1 VVAPFVPDFDRV
13 AGSLRFFTMLR
24 ILSREYRIIFLGHV
38 RPEGERYVAALTT
51 LGVEFHHAAFTN
63 VEGLLPQIETGVLC
77 EFYHQ
82 AEEILDIV
90 RLLRGDLPIVVD
102 SVDLHFVRQSRAAP
116 YAALPARAER
126 RALRTRRREL
136 GVYRR
141 ADAVIVVTETDK
153 RTLLECMS
161 DSRMAV
167 VPTIHQEAD
176 EVPEFHDRT
185 PNSLLFVGGFEH
197 SPNVDAVLFFCRE
210 ILPLIRRS
218 VAHVTVT
225 IVGDCVPD
233 EVQSLA
239 SATVTVTGWVPDVK
253 PYLHKHLVS
262 IAPIRFGSGMKGKV
276 GEAMA
281 NGLPVVVT
289 KVAAEG
295 MELTHGIT
303 ALIAD
308 SAEEFADA
316 VTRLLSDQPLHGRLS
331 TNGRHAARTRWS
343 EAVVTEHL
351 LALMRTLPQLT
362 PKRLSVH
369 RRGLAVIWLLLRKA
383 GVHRLLRRLQARRI
397 LWVEVILQKKAGI
410 RRRLRRL
417 QALLEDR
424 LPRKGN

>member
-1 VVAPFVPDFDRV
+1 MVAPFAPDFDRV

-24 ILSREYRIIFLGHV
+24 ILSREYRILFLGDV
-38 RPEGERYVAALTT
+38 RPEGERYVAALTS
-51 LGVEFHHAAFTN
+51 LGVEFHHAATTN
-63 VEGLLPQIETGVLC
+63 VESLLPQIETGVLC

-82 AEEILDIV
+82 AEEILDVV
-90 RLLRGDLPIVVD
+90 RLLRRDLPIVVD
-102 SVDLHFVRQSRAAP
+102 SVDLHFVRQRRAAA
-116 YAALPARAER
+116 YAALPAKAER

-153 RTLLECMS
+153 RTVQECLP
-161 DSRMAV
+161 DSRIAV

-176 EVPEFHDRT
+176 EVPGFHDRA
-185 PNSLLFVGGFEH
+185 PKSLLFVGGFEH

-218 VAHVTVT
+218 VADVTVT
-225 IVGDCVPD
+225 IVGDSAPE

-239 SATVTVTGWVPDVK
+239 SDTIRLTGWVPDVK

-276 GEAMA
+276 AEAMA

-289 KVAAEG
+289 KIAAEG
-295 MELTHGIT
+295 MELTDGVT

-316 VTRLLSDQPLHGRLS
+316 VTRLMVDEALHGRLS
-331 TNGRHAARTRWS
+331 TNGRLAARTRWS
-343 EAVVTEHL
+343 EAVVAEHL
-351 LALMRTLPQLT
+351 LALMRSLPELT
-362 PKRLSVH
+362 PKRPGVH
-369 RRGLAVIWLLLRKA
+369 RRVLAVVWLPLRKV
-383 GVHRLLRRLQARRI
+383 GVHRSLRRLQARRA
-397 LWVEVILQKKAGI
+397 LWVEVLLQKRAGI
-410 RRRLRRL
+410 RKRLRRL
-417 QALLEDR
+417 QALVEDR
-424 LPRKGN
+424 RKR